1 MNNIHPF
8 HLAIPVDNLE
18 STRSFYK
25 ELLGCSIGR
34 ESEKWID
41 FNFFG
46 HQLSVH
52 LKPEETQAVTANAV
66 DGKQVPVRHFGIV
79 LPWEEWHTLSARLQ
93 KLGTQFVIQPYIRF
107 EGEIGEQATMFFTDP
122 SGNALEF
129 KSFRDISQLFAA

>member
-1 MNNIHPF
+1 
-8 HLAIPVDNLE
+8 
-18 STRSFYK
+18 
-25 ELLGCSIGR
+25 
-34 ESEKWID
+34 
-41 FNFFG
+41 
-46 HQLSVH
+46 
-52 LKPEETQAVTANAV
+52 
-66 DGKQVPVRHFGIV
+66 V

>member
-1 MNNIHPF
+1 MNPF
-8 HLAIPVDNLE
+8 HLAIPVHDLE
-18 STRSFYK
+18 AARRFYK
-25 ELLGCSIGR
+25 ETLGCSLGR

-52 LKPEETQAVTANAV
+52 LKPEETGLASANAV

-79 LPWEEWHTLSARLQ
+79 LPWEEWHALSRRL
-93 KLGTQFVIQPYIRF
+93 KAANTEFVIEPYIRF
-107 EGEIGEQATMFFTDP
+107 AGEVGEQATMFFMDP

-129 KSFRDISQLFAA
+129 KSFKDISQLFAA